1 MQMRWLADEVESALC
16 VPFETVRFIGGAA
29 MSDVWA
35 TVLAD
40 VVGRPIE
47 QLDNPRHA
55 NARGAGLMAFVST
68 GQLTISDL
76 AGLVP
81 VHARYDPDPS
91 TRSLWDERLGVFRD
105 LHAALAEPVSRLH
118 S

>member
-1 MQMRWLADEVESALC
+1 VEAALGSPFDKMR
-16 VPFETVRFIGGAA
+16 FGGGAA
-29 MSDVWA
+29 VSDVWA

-68 GQLTISDL
+68 GQLSIDDL
-76 AGLVP
+76 SALVP
-81 VHARYDPDPS
+81 VHARYEPDPS
-91 TRSLWDERLGVFRD
+91 NRSLWDDRLGVFRD
-105 LHAALAEPVSRLH
+105 LHTALAEPVSRLH